1 MYAAVLRAPG
11 PVENQPL
18 DYIDVPEPVPGPGE
32 VAITVLACGVCR
44 SNLHMVEG
52 DWLPATPAAL
62 PIIPGHEVVGRVK
75 AVGPGV
81 ENLTVGDRIGVQP
94 IWSTCGVCGHCVSG
108 HEQRCRRRQITGET
122 RDGGYA
128 EVMLANA
135 AFACKIPDSLADT
148 EAAPLFCPG
157 ITAYGAVKKALPRPG
172 QNVAVFG
179 IGGVGHLALQ
189 MAGLTGAHVNAVS
202 RSLKARTLAEQL
214 GARGAYVPAGIDG
227 GLALRDGSQDAAIV
241 FAPSDHAV
249 AEALRV
255 IKPGGRVVLGVA
267 QSVGVMDIGDEKT
280 VVGTVLGTR
289 QDMAD
294 VLNIAVDGKLHA
306 VHEDFPLSEANH
318 VLQRLKTGQLHGRA
332 VLVPGA

>member
-11 PVENQPL
+11 PVENHPL
-18 DYIDVPEPVPGPGE
+18 DYSEVPEPVPGPGE
-32 VAITVLACGVCR
+32 VAISVLACGVCR
-44 SNLHMVEG
+44 SNLHMIEG
-52 DWLPATPAAL
+52 DWLPGTPAAL

-75 AVGPGV
+75 TVGPGV
-81 ENLTVGDRIGVQP
+81 DNLAVGDRIGVQP
-94 IWSTCGVCGHCVSG
+94 IWSACGMCGHCIGG

-135 AFACKIPDSLADT
+135 AFACKIPDSLSDT

-157 ITAYGAVKKALPRPG
+157 ITAYGAVKKALLRPG

-179 IGGVGHLALQ
+179 VGGVGHLALQ

-202 RSLKARTLAEQL
+202 RSVQARALAEQL
-214 GARGAYVPAGIDG
+214 GAHGAYVPSGSEG
-227 GLALRDGSQDAAIV
+227 GLVLRDGSQDTAIV
-241 FAPSDHAV
+241 FAPSDRAV

-294 VLNIAVDGKLHA
+294 VLSLAVDGKLHA
-306 VHEDFPLSEANH
+306 VHEDFPLSEANQ
-318 VLQRLKTGQLHGRA
+318 VLQRLKNGQLHGRA

>member
-11 PVENQPL
+11 PIENHPL
-18 DYIDVPEPVPGPGE
+18 DYSEVPDPVPGPGE
-32 VAITVLACGVCR
+32 VAINVLACGVCR

-52 DWLPATPAAL
+52 DWLPGTPAKL

-81 ENLTVGDRIGVQP
+81 DNLRVGDRIGVQP
-94 IWSTCGVCGHCVSG
+94 IWSTCGRCEHCISG
-108 HEQRCRRRQITGET
+108 HEQRCRQRQITGET

-128 EVMLANA
+128 EVMLAKA
-135 AFACKIPDSLADT
+135 DFACKIPDSLSDT
-148 EAAPLFCPG
+148 EAAPLLCPG
-157 ITAYGAVKKALPRPG
+157 ITAYGALKKALLRPG
-172 QNVAVFG
+172 QDVAVFG

-202 RSLKARTLAEQL
+202 RSPKARALAEQL
-214 GARGAYVPAGIDG
+214 GALGAYVPAGTEG
-227 GLALRDGSQDAAIV
+227 GMALRDGSQDAAIV
-241 FAPSDHAV
+241 FAPSDRAV

-255 IKPGGRVVLGVA
+255 IRPGGRVVLGVS

-280 VVGTVLGTR
+280 IVGTVLGTR

-294 VLNIAVDGKLHA
+294 VLGLAVDGKLKA
-306 VHEDFPLSEANH
+306 VHEDFALSEANQ
-318 VLQRLKTGQLHGRA
+318 VLQRLKTGQLQGRA

>member
-1 MYAAVLRAPG
+1 
-11 PVENQPL
+11 
-18 DYIDVPEPVPGPGE
+18 
-32 VAITVLACGVCR
+32 
-44 SNLHMVEG
+44 
-52 DWLPATPAAL
+52 
-62 PIIPGHEVVGRVK
+62 
-75 AVGPGV
+75 
-81 ENLTVGDRIGVQP
+81 
-94 IWSTCGVCGHCVSG
+94 
-108 HEQRCRRRQITGET
+108 
-122 RDGGYA
+122 
-128 EVMLANA
+128 MLANA
-135 AFACKIPDSLADT
+135 AYAYRIPDSLADT

-157 ITAYGAVKKALPRPG
+157 IAAYGAVKKARLRPG
-172 QNVAVFG
+172 QRVAVFG

-214 GARGAYVPAGIDG
+214 GAGGAYVPAGADG

-289 QDMAD
+289 QDMAE
-294 VLNIAVDGKLHA
+294 VLDLAVEGKLHA
-306 VHEDFPLSEANH
+306 VHEDFPLSEANQ

>member
-18 DYIDVPEPVPGPGE
+18 DCIEVPEPVPGPGE

-75 AVGPGV
+75 ALGPGV
-81 ENLTVGDRIGVQP
+81 DNLSVGDRIGVQP
-94 IWSTCGVCGHCVSG
+94 IWSTCGVCGHCISG
-108 HEQRCRRRQITGET
+108 HEQLCRLRQITGET

-135 AFACKIPDSLADT
+135 AYAYRIPDSLADT

-157 ITAYGAVKKALPRPG
+157 ITAYGAVKKARLRPG
-172 QNVAVFG
+172 QRVAVFG

-214 GARGAYVPAGIDG
+214 GAGGAYVPAGAEG

-289 QDMAD
+289 QDMAE
-294 VLNIAVDGKLHA
+294 VLDLAVEGKLHA
-306 VHEDFPLSEANH
+306 VHEDFPLSEANQ